1 MGRVL
6 AKLFKGCGGKIIVCG
21 RNLQKAKMVSK
32 FLGVAA
38 SDLSAVKEAN
48 ITIVS
53 VPIGSVVE
61 VASQVAAKMKRG
73 LIMDVSSVKV
83 GVVDKLSSKIPPS
96 LEYLS
101 IHPLFGPRIRTFK
114 GKNVAVVK
122 VREGPLTD
130 AVLSHM
136 ERKGLNLIET
146 SAEEH
151 DRRMAAVQVM
161 HHYALLCLGAS
172 LASFEPEAE
181 LTKLSTTL
189 FKTTLAQLKRM
200 AKNLPAVLEIQER
213 NPYAPEAK
221 EKFSTMVD
229 FLRRIDEEKRR
240 KIEEWFAKL
249 SRA

>member
-6 AKLFKGCGGKIIVCG
+6 AKLFKDCGGKIIVCS

-32 FLGVAA
+32 LLGVAA

-48 ITIVS
+48 VTIVS

-61 VASQVAAKMKRG
+61 VASQVAARMKQG

-83 GVVDKLSSKIPPS
+83 GVVDKLSSKIPPR

-101 IHPLFGPRIRTFK
+101 IHPLFGPRVRAFRGRI
-114 GKNVAVVK
+114 VAVVK
-122 VREGPLTD
+122 VRGGPLTN

-136 ERKGLNLIET
+136 ERKGLKLIET
-146 SAEEH
+146 SAEDH
-151 DRRMAAVQVM
+151 DRRMAAIQVM

-172 LASFEPEAE
+172 LANFEPAAE
-181 LTKLSTTL
+181 LTELSTAL

-213 NPYAPEAK
+213 NPYAPDAK
-221 EKFSTMVD
+221 EKFSMMVD
-229 FLRRIDEEKRR
+229 FLRRIDEGKRR
-240 KIEEWFAKL
+240 KIEEWFVKL